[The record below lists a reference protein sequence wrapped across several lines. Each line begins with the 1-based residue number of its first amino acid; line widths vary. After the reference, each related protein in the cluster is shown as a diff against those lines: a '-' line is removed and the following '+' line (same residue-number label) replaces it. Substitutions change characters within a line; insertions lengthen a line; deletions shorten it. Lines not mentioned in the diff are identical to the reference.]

1 MILYDARI
9 RLRLDVSTGNLVLL
23 WTLDVPPSGSRTGFH
38 SEAGAAGDRE
48 RATWSYESRQVL
60 TEATVVISGVG
71 PHTRSPAAA
80 VSASPQYPSG
90 MPSYLVLARKYRPT
104 TFGEVVGQSHVIQTL
119 TNSMMSGRVGHA
131 FLFCGVRGVG
141 KTTVARILA
150 KALNCSG
157 RAEGSAEPC
166 TECSSCREITDGIS
180 VDVQEIDGASNT
192 SVENIREINENI
204 KYPPVGS
211 PYKIIIIDEVHM
223 ISINAFNALLKT
235 LEEPPAHAKFIFA
248 TTESHKVPAT
258 INSRCQRFNF
268 RTISVTDIA
277 GGMGDILKKE
287 GIDATEDA
295 LALVAREAQGSF
307 RDALSLLD
315 QVIAFAKN
323 GVTAEDVVEILGI
336 AGRYAFGRLA
346 EALLLRDA
354 TAALTLLHELFQ
366 EGYDP
371 EQFVMDFIHYMRNL
385 IFVRAVPSSS
395 RKEGMV
401 DATASEI
408 EELERLAGQASP
420 EELQNLFGLLLRS
433 EGEIKRAGNP
443 WVALEMTILKMAC
456 APQLVDLA
464 QIIQG
469 LKSAPTVSTGP
480 AKPRTAPDPPSR
492 PSASRSL
499 GTEPPAHTQSPPKSK
514 PSPSSQGSPES
525 PQSPPAQPDGSQP
538 NPKTEKRFVITAVTP
553 LPDGTPDEVWA
564 LLKDRVRQSRI
575 DPVIPMVMDHGSLIS
590 FGPTEVEIG
599 FNKPFYRQDFER
611 RIADK
616 PELKKIF
623 DDTFGGARLK
633 VLTLAK
639 ETSLDTAK
647 PYEAPQNGDT
657 DRTRALK
664 QEALDHP
671 LVRAI
676 QREFEDSSVDDIK
689 ILT

>member
-1 MILYDARI
+1 M
-9 RLRLDVSTGNLVLL
+9 V
-23 WTLDVPPSGSRTGFH
+23 
-38 SEAGAAGDRE
+38 
-48 RATWSYESRQVL
+48 
-60 TEATVVISGVG
+60 
-71 PHTRSPAAA
+71 
-80 VSASPQYPSG
+80 
-90 MPSYLVLARKYRPT
+90 
-104 TFGEVVGQSHVIQTL
+104 
-119 TNSMMSGRVGHA
+119 SGRVGHA

-157 RAEGSAEPC
+157 RAEDQAEPC
-166 TECSSCREITDGIS
+166 NQCSSCREITDGIS

-204 KYPPVGS
+204 KYPPVSS

-235 LEEPPAHAKFIFA
+235 LEEPPGHAKFIFA

-268 RTISVTDIA
+268 RTISVTDIVDGMA
-277 GGMGDILKKE
+277 GILAKE
-287 GIDATEDA
+287 EIEASEEA

-315 QVIAFAKN
+315 QVIAFARN
-323 GVTAEDVVEILGI
+323 GITAEDVVGILGI

-346 EALLLRDA
+346 EALIDRDA
-354 TAALTLLHELFQ
+354 SGALTLLHGLFQ

-385 IFVRAVPSSS
+385 IFVRAVPASA
-395 RKEGMV
+395 RREGMV

-408 EELERLAGQASP
+408 QELENLAGKASP
-420 EELQNLFGLLLRS
+420 EELQNFFSLLLRS

-443 WVALEMTILKMAC
+443 WVALEMTILKMAF

-464 QIIQG
+464 QIIRG
-469 LKSAPTVSTGP
+469 LESA
-480 AKPRTAPDPPSR
+480 
-492 PSASRSL
+492 
-499 GTEPPAHTQSPPKSK
+499 
-514 PSPSSQGSPES
+514 
-525 PQSPPAQPDGSQP
+525 PAQPPRPVKAIAPPVRPAAPPLAATATPARIERPPKALPATASDDTCGPPEPTAAQP
-538 NPKTEKRFVITAVTP
+538 GTKTQEMKSDKRFVITAVTP

-564 LLKDRVRQSRI
+564 SLKDRVRESNI
-575 DPVIPMVMDHGSLIS
+575 DPVIPTVMDHGSLIS

-599 FNKPFYRQDFER
+599 FNNAFYRQDFER
-611 RIADK
+611 RISDK
-616 PELKKIF
+616 PELRNIF
-623 DDTFGGARLK
+623 EETFGGARLK
-633 VLTLAK
+633 ILTLAK
-639 ETSLDTAK
+639 KTALDTGK
-647 PYEAPQNGDT
+647 PYETPQNGDT
-657 DRTRALK
+657 DRNRALK

-671 LVRAI
+671 IVRAI

-689 ILT
+689 ILS